1 MWKTCL
7 LILVLWAGALLWRNI
22 WPQANRDET
31 QRHWPVPEAH
41 PPPRAGVL
49 L

>member
-1 MWKTCL
+1 MARNRNAPTPKGR
-7 LILVLWAGALLWRNI
+7 GAALRSI

-31 QRHWPVPEAH
+31 QRHWPAPEVPRPQGPGA
-41 PPPRAGVL
+41 L